1 MVTGQLSRE
10 EQTRSVPVGS
20 SRVLAG
26 KRSEVEGVEGHWWAH
41 ELGNLR
47 NSLSAVAWDLGREE
61 RQASRM
67 SQEVCMA
74 LLPYPEELCYMG
86 PESLAIAPRD
96 IRREM
101 MAGGQSFR
109 PASQK

>member
-10 EQTRSVPVGS
+10 ERTRSVPVGS
-20 SRVLAG
+20 PRVLAG
-26 KRSEVEGVEGHWWAH
+26 MRSKVEGVEGHWWAH
-41 ELGNLR
+41 ELGSLR
-47 NSLSAVAWDLGREE
+47 NSLPAVAWDLGREE

-74 LLPYPEELCYMG
+74 LLPYTDELWYMG

-96 IRREM
+96 IRGEM
-101 MAGGQSFR
+101 MAGRQSFP
-109 PASQK
+109 PARQK